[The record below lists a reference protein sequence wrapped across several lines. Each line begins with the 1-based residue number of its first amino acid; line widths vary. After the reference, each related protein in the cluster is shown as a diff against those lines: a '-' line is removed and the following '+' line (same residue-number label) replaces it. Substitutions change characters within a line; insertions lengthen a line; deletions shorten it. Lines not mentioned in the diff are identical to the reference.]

1 MKIYLAGPISGK
13 SADDVYNRI
22 QTVSFRLKLFGYEVQ
37 NPMTGKGHLRT
48 EKEFVAKDYRHPVA
62 TNHAI
67 IERDRWMVK
76 RSDVV
81 FANLM
86 DAEEKSIGTIMELAW
101 AHDNGVHTVVAM
113 PETGPHNHAFII
125 ETADILFHNAEDA
138 IQYLRLLVQDE

>member
-1 MKIYLAGPISGK
+1 MMRIYLAGPISGK
-13 SADDVYNRI
+13 SADDVYSRI
-22 QTVSFRLKLFGYEVQ
+22 ERDSYILRRFGYEVQ
-37 NPMTGKGHLRT
+37 NPMTGKASLRF
-48 EKEFVAKDYRHPVA
+48 EKEFVAKDYRHPVT

-81 FANLM
+81 FVNLM
-86 DAEEKSIGTIMELAW
+86 EAKEKSIGSIMELAW

-125 ETADILFHNAEDA
+125 EAADILFHDKEEAMN
-138 IQYLRLLVQDE
+138 YLKELAK

>member
-1 MKIYLAGPISGK
+1 MRIYLAGPISGK
-13 SADDVYNRI
+13 SYDEVCNRLAN
-22 QTVSFRLKLFGYEVQ
+22 TSLRLKLMGYEVQ
-37 NPMTGKGHLRT
+37 NPMTGKGQLRT
-48 EKEFVAKDYRHPVA
+48 EKEFVARDYRHPVA

-81 FANLM
+81 FVNLM
-86 DAEEKSIGTIMELAW
+86 EAEEKSIGSIMELAW

-125 ETADILFHNAEDA
+125 EAADILFHDAEEA
-138 IQYLRLLVQDE
+138 IQYLKELAK